1 MSKGREVV
9 FEIECTD
16 FPCAALSP
24 YAHLRLGIQ
33 ERDEVRQDVA
43 CTPCPADG
51 TRFRFSLEAVVDS
64 ASGSPPWAG
73 STLRGGYAHGP
84 RDARFIYLCWGVWGE
99 GGWQHYRR
107 AKVPLSGLAPAAIER
122 AMSAGRPIRA
132 RIRMSDARGEP
143 VAATLKPE
151 QVLWLD

>member
-1 MSKGREVV
+1 MSNGREVK
-9 FEIECTD
+9 FEIECYD

-51 TRFRFSLEAVVDS
+51 TRFRFSLEAMADPV
-64 ASGSPPWAG
+64 SGG
-73 STLRGGYAHGP
+73 LTLRGGYAHGP
-84 RDARFIYLCWGVWGE
+84 RDARFIYLCWGAWGE

-107 AKVPLSGLAPAAIER
+107 AKVPLSGLDPAAIE
-122 AMSAGRPIRA
+122 
-132 RIRMSDARGEP
+132 
-143 VAATLKPE
+143 
-151 QVLWLD
+151 

>member
-1 MSKGREVV
+1 MSKGREVE
-9 FEIECTD
+9 FEVECYD

-51 TRFRFSLEAVVDS
+51 TRFRFSLEAVVDP
-64 ASGSPPWAG
+64 ASGG
-73 STLRGGYAHGP
+73 LVLRGGFAHGP
-84 RDARFIYLCWGVWGE
+84 RDARFIYLCWGAWGE

-107 AKVPLSGLAPAAIER
+107 AKVPLNVLDAAAIER
-122 AMSAGRPIRA
+122 AMSSGRPIRA

-151 QVLWLD
+151 QVQWLD